1 VSGSPPG
8 YSLNGIARDFSSI
21 REDRLGRL
29 NITTPYAVLSVLM
42 DLLEIASLYTDSPI
56 DSQCPIASQPS
67 PRDLPSEGIE
77 DQVPQVVEPKEK
89 KFRMQ
94 CKNFFLTFPQCP
106 TTKEVAQER
115 IKEKWPGCL
124 SLVCQEKHKDGN
136 NHLHILLQFDRPL
149 NIKRSDFFDFIG
161 GQHGKY
167 EPARNIRKSVEYITK
182 KGDYISN
189 GISVESILAKKNPK
203 QDDVAKEIVDG
214 ASLSDIKK
222 NHVGFYMMHKRK
234 LEEFHTETLLENA
247 KKDKKTWVEFSEE
260 KLTGMSSQNKR
271 IALWLNNN
279 LFKQRVFKQKQL
291 YIYGPRNMGKSSL
304 IIALKN
310 YAMVYSMPALE
321 AFYDL
326 YNEDFHDL
334 IVLDEFRAQKTI
346 QELNSWLDGSE
357 MPLRKKGSQGLK
369 KKNLPMIILSNYSL
383 EECYSKTS
391 EKERESGNTDRLDTL
406 RCRLD
411 IVEVG
416 EFINIFQ

>member
-1 VSGSPPG
+1 MEEITKFSCLYTDEEWDTPSLPSPSAELPGSPP
-8 YSLNGIARDFSSI
+8 
-21 REDRLGRL
+21 
-29 NITTPYAVLSVLM
+29 VLEEGGSDEVPT
-42 DLLEIASLYTDSPI
+42 EEPI
-56 DSQCPIASQPS
+56 
-67 PRDLPSEGIE
+67 
-77 DQVPQVVEPKEK
+77 KEK
-89 KFRMQ
+89 KFRIYT
-94 CKNFFLTFPQCP
+94 KNFFLTFPQCP
-106 TTKEVAQER
+106 TPKEVAQQR
-115 IKEKWPGCL
+115 IKEKWPECL
-124 SLVCQEKHKDGN
+124 SLVCQEEHKDGEK
-136 NHLHILLQFDRPL
+136 HLHILLQFKDRL
-149 NIKRSDFFDFIG
+149 DVRKSDYFDFIG
-161 GQHGKY
+161 GKHGKY

-182 KGDYISN
+182 KGDYVSN

-271 IALWLNNN
+271 IATWLNNN
-279 LFKQRVFKQKQL
+279 LFKQRAFKQKQL